1 MNQKELLTES
11 AITTVLTGIFKALG
25 VDKAVATQV
34 VNDPLVK
41 KEIQNLKRSME
52 VIADAGE
59 RLKKIRSHNN
69 TF

>member
-11 AITTVLTGIFKALG
+11 AIATVLTGIFKALG

-41 KEIQNLKRSME
+41 KEIQNLKSLGKRKDTT
-52 VIADAGE
+52 I
-59 RLKKIRSHNN
+59 
-69 TF
+69 FF